1 MKVLVINA
9 GSSSMKYQLIN
20 IKDGHVL
27 SRGLIER
34 IGSENSLLTHKN
46 HLGAEKSLQTAIK
59 NHQEAFDYLVKALVD
74 AEAGVISNINEVS
87 AVGHRIVHGGEKFSS
102 SVVIDDEVIEEIKKC
117 SSLAPLH
124 NPPGVTAIEACM
136 SILPGVKQVAVFDT
150 AMHASMPPEA
160 YIYPLPYELYT
171 KYKIRKYGFH
181 GTSHKYV
188 SGRAASL
195 IGENIENLKIV
206 SLHLG
211 NGSSITA
218 VKGGR
223 SIDTS
228 MGFTPLAGVI
238 MGTRCGDI
246 DPAIVTF
253 IMEKEGLS
261 ASQADEILNK
271 KSGLLGISGVSNDM
285 RDITKAAQE
294 GNQRAKLALA
304 VTEYSISKTV
314 GAYAAAMNGIDAMVF
329 TAGIGENDCGLRSN
343 ICKRLGFLG
352 ISIDEEKN
360 SQRGKEMF
368 ISTQD
373 SKVKVL
379 VIPTNEE
386 LMIAEET
393 YDLVK

>member
-20 IKDGHVL
+20 VKDEHL
-27 SRGLIER
+27 LCKGLIER
-34 IGSENSLLTHKN
+34 IGNENSMLTHKN
-46 HLGAEKSLQTAIK
+46 FAGAEKSLQVPIE
-59 NHQEAFDYLVKALVD
+59 NHKEAFDYLVKTLVD
-74 AEAGVISNINEVS
+74 SEAGVISNINEIG

-102 SVVIDDEVIEEIKKC
+102 SVIIDGDVLDEIKKC
-117 SSLAPLH
+117 STLAPLH

-136 SILPGVKQVAVFDT
+136 SILPEVKQVAVFDT
-150 AMHASMPPEA
+150 AMHSTMPPEA
-160 YIYPLPYELYT
+160 YMYPLPYELYT

-181 GTSHKYV
+181 GSSHKYV
-188 SGRAASL
+188 SARAASL
-195 IGENIENLKIV
+195 VGEDIKKLKIV

-211 NGSSITA
+211 NGSSVTA
-218 VKGGR
+218 VKGGK

-253 IMEKEGLS
+253 IMKNEGLS
-261 ASQADEILNK
+261 HSQVDELLNK
-271 KSGLLGISGVSNDM
+271 QSGLLGISGVSNDM
-285 RDITKAAQE
+285 RDICKAAQD
-294 GNQRAKLALA
+294 GNERARLALEIA
-304 VTEYSISKTV
+304 EYSISKTV
-314 GAYAAAMNGIDAMVF
+314 GAYAAAMNGIDVMVF
-329 TAGIGENDCGLRSN
+329 TAGIGENDCEIRRN
-343 ICKRLGFLG
+343 ICKRLEFLG
-352 ISIDEEKN
+352 VFIDEEKN
-360 SQRGKEMF
+360 LQRGKEMF
-368 ISTQD
+368 ISTEG

-379 VIPTNEE
+379 VVPTNEE